1 VNRSPLVLLLA
12 GLVLFVLSSSAW
24 AQGPPVYLGK
34 WGSTGTG
41 PAQFDHPYGIAV
53 DGFGLIYV
61 TDQHNF
67 RVQILLSN
75 GFYVGEWSTGFESYP
90 TGITVGPTEVIYV
103 VMNHLHVVEMYNSG
117 GTHLGTIG
125 GPGHLPGQFYYPTAV
140 ATDAAGNV
148 YVADSENNRVQKFTA
163 GGAFL
168 KAWGSSWDSG
178 GMASGEMI
186 QPYGIVVDRAGV
198 VFVSEYGGSRVQMFD
213 TEGAFL
219 GQIGSPGNNAGQF
232 DGGEGVVTDADGHL
246 YACDTGHD
254 RVMKFATAGA
264 FLTQWGTEG
273 TGNGQFRTPSDVVID
288 QAGNILVV
296 EWDGDRVQ
304 VFGTGATPAQQ
315 QSWGE
320 LKSRYR

>member
-1 VNRSPLVLLLA
+1 MKRPPLVLLLA
-12 GLVLFVLSSSAW
+12 GLVLFVLSSPAW
-24 AQGPPVYLGK
+24 AQDPPIYLGK

-53 DGFGLIYV
+53 DGSGLVYV

-67 RVQILLSN
+67 RVQILHPD
-75 GFYVGEWSTGFESYP
+75 GGYVGEWSTGADSYP
-90 TGITVGPTEVIYV
+90 TGITVGPNGVVYV
-103 VMNHLHVVEMYNSG
+103 VMNHTHIVQMYSAT
-117 GTHLGTIG
+117 GTPMGMIG
-125 GPGHLPGQFYYPTAV
+125 SPGHLPGQFFYPTAV

-148 YVADSENNRVQKFTA
+148 YVTDSENHRVGKFTA

-168 KAWGSSWDSG
+168 KTWGSSWGSG
-178 GMASGEMI
+178 GTGPGEMI
-186 QPYGIVVDRAGV
+186 QPYGIVVDGDGV
-198 VFVSEYGGSRVQMFD
+198 VFVSEYGGSRVQTFD
-213 TEGAFL
+213 TEGNYL
-219 GQIGSPGNNAGQF
+219 GQIGSPGSGDGQF
-232 DGGEGVVTDADGHL
+232 LGGEGVVTDTEDHL

-254 RVMKFATAGA
+254 RIMEFSTAGA

-273 TGNGQFRTPSDVVID
+273 TGDGQFRTPSDVVID
-288 QAGNILVV
+288 PSGRIIVV

-304 VFGTGATPAQQ
+304 IFGTGATPAHQ